1 MGTRSFTSSGLIL
14 VAASL
19 AAVLAG
25 CGPPTVD
32 PTSYLTLERSVSKLR
47 GPMEESQ
54 RGRFEEALQYLV
66 GEAAVIPEDIKN
78 SPEPEHPEIVL
89 ALYRPL
95 KGLTAD
101 GVIAEARRQRLEQV
115 QGAVTELEALRAGS
129 EATRGPLADFDLR
142 ASRVFKRNRGFLEWP
157 VIEFQAANNTDQTV
171 WLIHFRAALLRPG
184 YDEPWLVEDFD
195 QLVLDGLAPEARDMW
210 RIEPQQQEWVTLI
223 DPHPDFVFTLEV
235 MRLEGLGATVIAATE
250 FGQVEAARLA
260 LYRQTLDRIHESDTL
275 ALDGHPRP
283 GTRAPK
289 TPAGEGDGASG

>member
-1 MGTRSFTSSGLIL
+1 MGTTSFKSACLIL
-14 VAASL
+14 VTASL
-19 AAVLAG
+19 AAVLAA

-32 PTSYLTLERSVSKLR
+32 PTSYSTLERSVSKLR
-47 GPMEESQ
+47 GPMEEAQ
-54 RGRFEEALQYLV
+54 RGRFEEALRYLV

-78 SPEPEHPEIVL
+78 TPEPEHPEIVL

-101 GVIAEARRQRLEQV
+101 GVVAEARRQRLDQV
-115 QGAVTELEALRAGS
+115 QGALTELEGLRASS
-129 EATRGPLADFDLR
+129 EATRGPLANFDLR
-142 ASRVFKRNRGFLEWP
+142 AGRVFKRNRGFLEWP
-157 VIEFQAANNTDQTV
+157 IIEFHAENRTDQTV

-195 QLVLDGLAPEARDMW
+195 QLVLDGLAPGARDLW
-210 RIEPQQQEWVTLI
+210 RIEPRQQEWVTLI

-250 FGQVEAARLA
+250 FGQIEAARLA
-260 LYRQTLDRIHESDTL
+260 LYQQTLDRIHASDTL

-283 GTRAPK
+283 GARMPSL
-289 TPAGEGDGASG
+289 PAREDAAASG